1 MRIALTIQ
9 YDGTNYSGWQSQNNA
24 NSVQREV
31 ERAIYELTSE
41 DIKIHGAGRTDAGV
55 HAFGQV
61 AHFDTN
67 SSIPSAKFCYALNDK
82 LPADISILKS
92 ICVPD
97 DFHAQY
103 SATGKRYRYV
113 ILNSRIRRPLYQN
126 RAMQVCPPLDCI
138 AMRQGAQYLL
148 GEHDFKSFCNTKTD
162 VKSTVRTVKR
172 LAIEQ
177 KDNTII
183 IDIEGNGFLRNMVRI
198 IAGTLIKCGLGKYK
212 PEYIAEILEK
222 KDRKA
227 AGPTAEG
234 CGLYLMRVYYPEFYG
249 I

>member
-31 ERAIYELTSE
+31 ERAIHEITRE
-41 DIKIHGAGRTDAGV
+41 NIKIHGAGRTDAGV

-67 SSIPSAKFCYALNDK
+67 SSIPAEKFCYALNDK

-92 ICVPD
+92 IGVTD

-113 ILNSRIRRPLYQN
+113 ILNSRVRQPLYQN
-126 RAMQVCPPLDCI
+126 RAMQVCLPLNCN

-162 VKSTVRTVKR
+162 VKSTIRTVER
-172 LAIEQ
+172 LDIEQ
-177 KDNTII
+177 KENNII

-212 PEYIAEILEK
+212 PEHIAEILES

-227 AGPTAEG
+227 AGPTAQG
-234 CGLYLMRVYYPEFYG
+234 CGLYLIQVYYPEFYG